1 MSTLLLTKGRG
12 GALLSPAAPSSETA
26 DRWLVRLRW
35 AASAGMLATILIA
48 KRLVIDLAIA
58 PLLAIL
64 GGIVAV
70 NIVWIV
76 LTSRFAGVRTF
87 TSWQVAVDVLAIT
100 TMLWFSGGTQNPFA
114 TFVTFHIVLAGLLC
128 PARTSVVIAIVTLA
142 AVGVLSVA
150 PPLPLDSAVIGAAE
164 VQRVGRIVSLVSLS
178 AFVGF
183 FVFAYVQRLE
193 GLRQESARNEKLA
206 VLGRLVGTMSHELN
220 TPLATILL
228 AGRDLVDVGHELG
241 SSEASRLS
249 QTIVEEAARA
259 SDLIG
264 LMRGHLR
271 PDQFRE
277 PIEVARFVADFVAR
291 ELDRLG
297 YQGERSVEAP
307 AEVASPVLKAG
318 LTRILSNVLANAVQ
332 AVAAVER
339 ARIGV
344 VVTARRSKIEIS
356 VRDNG
361 PGIDP
366 ALRLGE
372 PFETTKSE
380 GMGLG
385 LYLSSVLAERME
397 GTLHVERVEEG
408 GTRVTLTLPRKEK
421 H

>member
-1 MSTLLLTKGRG
+1 
-12 GALLSPAAPSSETA
+12 
-26 DRWLVRLRW
+26 
-35 AASAGMLATILIA
+35 MLATIVIA
-48 KRLVIDLAIA
+48 RRLVIDLHVV

-70 NIVWIV
+70 NIAWMI
-76 LTSRFAGVRTF
+76 LTRRAGGARSF
-87 TSWQVAVDVLAIT
+87 TSWQVTLDVLAIT

-114 TFVTFHIVLAGLLC
+114 PFVTFQIVLAGLLC
-128 PARTSVVIAIVTLA
+128 PPRTSVVIALLTLG
-142 AVGVLSVA
+142 AVGVLSMA
-150 PPLPLDSAVIGAAE
+150 PPLPLDTAVMGAAE
-164 VQRVGRIVSLVSLS
+164 VQRIGRIVSLVSLS

-183 FVFAYVQRLE
+183 FVYVYVQRLE
-193 GLRQESARNEKLA
+193 ELRQESARNEKLA

-228 AGRDLVDVGHELG
+228 AGKDLVDVGHELD
-241 SSEASRLS
+241 SPEASRLS
-249 QTIVEEAARA
+249 QTIVEEAERA

-277 PIEVARFVADFVAR
+277 PIEVSRFVADFVAG

-297 YQGERSVEAP
+297 YAGERSFEA
-307 AEVASPVLKAG
+307 AGGLASLVLKAG

-332 AVAAVER
+332 AVAAIER
-339 ARIGV
+339 PRIGV
-344 VVTARRSKIEIS
+344 VVTSQRAKIEIS

-366 ALRLGE
+366 SLRLGE

-397 GTLHVERVEEG
+397 GTLQVEQVEEG
-408 GTRVTLTLPRKEK
+408 GTRVTLTIPRKER

>member
-1 MSTLLLTKGRG
+1 MPTVLLTKGRG
-12 GALLSPAAPSSETA
+12 GALLSPAASASETA

-35 AASAGMLATILIA
+35 AATAGMLATVVIA
-48 KRLVIDLAIA
+48 KRLVVDLDLA
-58 PLLAIL
+58 PLLATL
-64 GGIVAV
+64 AGIVALNV
-70 NIVWIV
+70 AWMILVR
-76 LTSRFAGVRTF
+76 RFGGLHTF
-87 TSWQVAVDVLAIT
+87 TSWQVTLDVLAIT
-100 TMLWFSGGTQNPFA
+100 AMLWFSGGTQNPFA
-114 TFVTFHIVLAGLLC
+114 AFVTFQIVLAGLLC
-128 PARTSVVIAIVTLA
+128 PPRTSVAIAVLTLA
-142 AVGVLSVA
+142 AVGVLSMA
-150 PPLPLDSAVIGAAE
+150 PPLPLDSAVMGPAE

-183 FVFAYVQRLE
+183 FVYVYVQRLE
-193 GLRQESARNEKLA
+193 ELRQESARNEKLA

-228 AGRDLVDVGHELG
+228 AGKDLVEVGHELH
-241 SSEASRLS
+241 SPEASRLS
-249 QTIVEEAARA
+249 QTIVEEAERA

-264 LMRGHLR
+264 LMRGHVR

-277 PIEVARFVADFVAR
+277 PIEVSRFVADFVSR

-297 YQGERSVEAP
+297 YAGERSFEAP
-307 AEVASPVLKAG
+307 SAVSTLVLRAG

-339 ARIGV
+339 PRIGV
-344 VVTARRSKIEIS
+344 VVTTRRAKIEIS

-366 ALRLGE
+366 SLRLGE
-372 PFETTKSE
+372 PFETTKDE

-385 LYLSSVLAERME
+385 LYLSSVLAARME
-397 GTLHVERVEEG
+397 GTLQVERVEEG
-408 GTRVTLTLPRKEK
+408 GTRATLVLPRKER